1 VFVSATAR
9 RRARDN
15 RLVPL
20 VVVTAGA
27 LVAFAARPAVA
38 DSMTKDQCISADSS
52 AQDLR
57 RNGKFSAARDHLR
70 KCSDASCPAIIR
82 DDCTQQLDELR
93 KAQPTIVFDVKD
105 GSGRDLID
113 VTATIDDVPIA
124 HAIDGS
130 PLSPDPGSHVF
141 VFTEAGQ
148 PPVTQTFVLRE
159 GERDR
164 HERIVIGEPA
174 AAAKPAPAAS
184 DKGTSLSLA
193 PTTPSGIP
201 TQKVIGLVAGG
212 VGVAGLVAGAVFGAM
227 TMSSASQQKSD
238 CASATNCPNP
248 GQAASDHSRGDTT
261 ATLSTV
267 GFIAGGA
274 LLAAGAV
281 LYLTA
286 PRSKESSATTAL
298 AVVPSVAPGGGGLWL
313 SGGF

>member
-1 VFVSATAR
+1 MTKAAG
-9 RRARDN
+9 RRARAS
-15 RLVPL
+15 RMLPL
-20 VVVTAGA
+20 VVAAAGGLAA
-27 LVAFAARPAVA
+27 LVTRPAFA
-38 DSMTKDQCISADSS
+38 DTLTKDQCISADSS

-70 KCSDASCPAIIR
+70 RCSDMSCPTIIR

-105 GSGRDLID
+105 GSGRDLVD
-113 VTATIDDVPIA
+113 VTATIDDIPVA

-141 VFTEAGQ
+141 VFTEPGQ
-148 PPVTQTFVLRE
+148 PPVKQTFVLRE
-159 GERDR
+159 GEKDR
-164 HERIVIGEPA
+164 HERIVIGTAPA
-174 AAAKPAPAAS
+174 AAKAAPDGS
-184 DKGTSLSLA
+184 EKGAPVSLA
-193 PTTPSGIP
+193 PAPPSGMP

-212 VGVAGLVAGAVFGAM
+212 VGVAGLVAGAIFGAM

-238 CASATNCPNP
+238 CASPTNCPNP
-248 GQAASDHSRGDTT
+248 DHAASDHSSGETT

-274 LLAAGAV
+274 LVATGAV

-286 PRSKESSATTAL
+286 PKSKETSPATAL
-298 AVVPSVAPGGGGLWL
+298 ALVPSVAPGGGALWL